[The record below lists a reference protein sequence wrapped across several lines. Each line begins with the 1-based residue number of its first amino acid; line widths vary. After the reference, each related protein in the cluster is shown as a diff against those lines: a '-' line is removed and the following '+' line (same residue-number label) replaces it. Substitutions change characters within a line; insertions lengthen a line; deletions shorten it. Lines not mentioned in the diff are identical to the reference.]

1 MSVGSVGIVVTYI
14 TNTNTGPSE
23 TILICE
29 NKVDQTLHIDLS
41 VSLGVNQS
49 PDLVGD
55 KPADTDEY
63 ELENINI
70 NVTYCAT
77 PLLPFLS
84 NNNFQSF
91 KLWLVSLSACQRS
104 KKVNQEHS
112 KAFPSFT
119 TSDRT

>member
-1 MSVGSVGIVVTYI
+1 MSVGIVVTYI

-23 TILICE
+23 TILICQ

-91 KLWLVSLSACQRS
+91 KLWLVSLSPLKERKSRAQQSISQLYNIRQNLMACCC
-104 KKVNQEHS
+104 
-112 KAFPSFT
+112 
-119 TSDRT
+119 

>member
-1 MSVGSVGIVVTYI
+1 MSVVSVVSVGIVVTYI

-23 TILICE
+23 TILICQ

-91 KLWLVSLSACQRS
+91 KLWLVSLSACQLVTAQR
-104 KKVNQEHS
+104 K
-112 KAFPSFT
+112 
-119 TSDRT
+119 

>member
-1 MSVGSVGIVVTYI
+1 MSVGIVVTYI

-23 TILICE
+23 TILVCQ

-49 PDLVGD
+49 PDLVRD

-91 KLWLVSLSACQRS
+91 KLWLVSLSPLKERKSRAQQSISQLYNIRQNLLACCC
-104 KKVNQEHS
+104 
-112 KAFPSFT
+112 
-119 TSDRT
+119 